1 MKIEVPNAIVFVL
14 DPDSR
19 DIEVPEYSG
28 LVSSSR
34 TCVSI
39 GTQADVD
46 GETDITL
53 DRDVSSALTC
63 VFEGEIQTPTGAIAV
78 VTSHMS
84 SLARLEGCELNTKF
98 SVWVDDLDNPSR
110 ISVVIPQS

>member
-19 DIEVPEYSG
+19 DVEVPEYAG
-28 LVSSSR
+28 LVSSSS

-39 GTQADVD
+39 GTQAYVD

-53 DRDVSSALTC
+53 DRGVSSELTC
-63 VFEGEIQTPTGAIAV
+63 VFRGEIQTPTGAIAV

-84 SLARLEGCELNTKF
+84 TLARLEGCELITQF

-110 ISVVIPQS
+110 ISVVVSRS

>member
-19 DIEVPEYSG
+19 DIEVPEYAG

-39 GTQADVD
+39 GTRADVD

-63 VFEGEIQTPTGAIAV
+63 VFKGEIQTPTGAIAV